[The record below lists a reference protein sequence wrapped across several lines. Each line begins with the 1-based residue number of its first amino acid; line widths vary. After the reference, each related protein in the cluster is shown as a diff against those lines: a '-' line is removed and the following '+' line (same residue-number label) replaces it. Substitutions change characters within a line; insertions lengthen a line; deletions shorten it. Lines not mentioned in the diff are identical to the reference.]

1 MRRADR
7 LVQILLLLRGR
18 RRTTARQLADWLEV
32 TPRTVYRDMADLMAS
47 GAPVNGEAG
56 EGYWLEA
63 GFTPP
68 AVAFSARELAAL
80 EVGARMLAAWAD
92 RDTAAAAQSA
102 LGRIHAVLVPPAC
115 RRSRC
120 TRRRPAIIRASGWRR
135 YATPLSPASRYGWIT
150 AMKAAATASAPAAAG
165 AVFWGDRW
173 LLAAWCGLRQDY
185 RSFRV
190 DRLQGWRDTD
200 LSCPPGISLA
210 GYLGHVDSDGQ
221 ALAWLE
227 RHQRQPW
234 HQE

>member
-47 GAPVNGEAG
+47 ARRSTAR
-56 EGYWLEA
+56 
-63 GFTPP
+63 P
-68 AVAFSARELAAL
+68 ARAIGWKPASRRRRWRFPRASWRRWRWARACW
-80 EVGARMLAAWAD
+80 RPAD

-102 LGRIHAVLVPPAC
+102 LGRIHAVFPAC

-150 AMKAAATASAPAAAG
+150 AMKAAATASAPCCRWRCFSGATAGCWPPGAGCARTTAVSAWTGCKAG
-165 AVFWGDRW
+165 ATR
-173 LLAAWCGLRQDY
+173 
-185 RSFRV
+185 
-190 DRLQGWRDTD
+190 
-200 LSCPPGISLA
+200 I
-210 GYLGHVDSDGQ
+210 
-221 ALAWLE
+221 
-227 RHQRQPW
+227 
-234 HQE
+234 